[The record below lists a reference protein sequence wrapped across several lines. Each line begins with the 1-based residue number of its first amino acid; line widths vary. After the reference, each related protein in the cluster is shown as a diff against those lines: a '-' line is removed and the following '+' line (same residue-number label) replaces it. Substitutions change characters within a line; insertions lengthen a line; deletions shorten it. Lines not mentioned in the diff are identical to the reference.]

1 MQREISLFF
10 SYSFSSSPFSPS
22 PPFFFFI
29 LIFFWNSFERNEPS
43 DKLSQQVIEMREGFS
58 RGFWRKSY
66 KSKLWRNKRV
76 EKMSEQNITYR
87 CNVHFRMMNGQNGPR
102 DRDNRYPE
110 TTVRCVFSSLRSF
123 FPVFLIKN
131 GKKLKEEKENIED
144 KFPGHS
150 THQCRRSASSY
161 RIVVSY
167 RFHLLRFCSP
177 VDAIRSSNKII
188 TTTTKWRSFLFF
200 SFTIVTCVLCVRC
213 VSWRR
218 FCRSRPK
225 IWKMLGGGG
234 VCRGKWPQ
242 RQTRPFS
249 FDGFVRR
256 RYFFWLAFNVV
267 PITPSFDPTRQYFS
281 LWLDRLTRL
290 RNIVISFPLFFQV
303 WLQYLCDGR

>member
-1 MQREISLFF
+1 ME
-10 SYSFSSSPFSPS
+10 
-22 PPFFFFI
+22 
-29 LIFFWNSFERNEPS
+29 
-43 DKLSQQVIEMREGFS
+43 
-58 RGFWRKSY
+58 
-66 KSKLWRNKRV
+66 
-76 EKMSEQNITYR
+76 
-87 CNVHFRMMNGQNGPR
+87 
-102 DRDNRYPE
+102 
-110 TTVRCVFSSLRSF
+110 
-123 FPVFLIKN
+123 
-131 GKKLKEEKENIED
+131 KKLKEEKENIED

-188 TTTTKWRSFLFF
+188 TTTTKWRSVLFF

-225 IWKMLGGGG
+225 IWKMLGGG

-249 FDGFVRR
+249 FDGFVATTIFLLISVQCRSDHAQFR
-256 RYFFWLAFNVV
+256 CNETIFQFVTWSTDSIAQHRDFFSSFFFKCGYSMCVMAGSNIWNVCLL
-267 PITPSFDPTRQYFS
+267 IERFLF
-281 LWLDRLTRL
+281 L
-290 RNIVISFPLFFQV
+290 PLFFLDCIACSWIALETDERDQRWTDKISRQLPTPSAAQNV
-303 WLQYLCDGR
+303 